1 MLTWR
6 RHRTART
13 RHALKLRAVSGL
25 LSSRLWA
32 QILIAM
38 VGGVAL
44 GALLA
49 PSVGSVVSVSI
60 AQANELGPWLRL
72 PGLVFLNLIQM
83 VVIALVTSSI
93 ILGICASGDAA
104 MLRRVASRILPYF
117 LATTTLAVLLGAG
130 VALWVAPGTLVDPGV
145 LGHMPAE
152 TVPDIEESA
161 VAAAP
166 ASDAIVEGLAAL
178 IPANLSSALLTQ
190 NMLQIVI
197 AAVLA
202 GVALVSLDAERTR
215 PLIHLVQVVQEAAL
229 VIVGWAMRL
238 APIAVFGLICDFVM
252 RVGLSALVSL
262 SAYILSVLGGLVLL
276 LLVYLLIVLV
286 LGRRNPVHFLRQVL
300 DAQLLAFSTS
310 SSAATMP
317 LSLKIAETRLKVRP
331 AISRFIIPLGA
342 TVNMDGT
349 ALYQTVAALFMA
361 QLFQVDLSVAD
372 FILLAVTV
380 IGASIGSPSTPGVGI
395 VILTGVLASIGIP
408 PAGVAVLLGV
418 DRILDMCRTAV
429 NVTGDLTACT
439 VMDRWIEEA
448 DTKAEEDEEAEEGP
462 AEASEAL
469 APATDTEK

>member
-1 MLTWR
+1 M
-6 RHRTART
+6 
-13 RHALKLRAVSGL
+13 
-25 LSSRLWA
+25 
-32 QILIAM
+32 
-38 VGGVAL
+38 
-44 GALLA
+44 
-49 PSVGSVVSVSI
+49 
-60 AQANELGPWLRL
+60 
-72 PGLVFLNLIQM
+72 
-83 VVIALVTSSI
+83 
-93 ILGICASGDAA
+93 
-104 MLRRVASRILPYF
+104 ASRILPYF
-117 LATTTLAVLLGAG
+117 LATTTLAVLLGVG
-130 VALWVAPGTLVDPGV
+130 VALLVSPGSLVDAG
-145 LGHMPAE
+145 LLAQMPAE
-152 TVPDIEESA
+152 ALPVAEEAVSA
-161 VAAAP
+161 ATP
-166 ASDAIVEGLAAL
+166 ASGPIVEGLAAL

-202 GVALVSLDAERTR
+202 GVALVSLDADRIR
-215 PLIHLVQVVQEAAL
+215 PLIHLIQVVQEAAL

-238 APIAVFGLICDFVM
+238 APIAVFGLMCDFVM

-286 LGRRNPVHFLRQVL
+286 LGRRNPVQFLRDVL

-439 VMDRWIEEA
+439 VMDRWICEA
-448 DTKAEEDEEAEEGP
+448 DMQAEAAEETAGADETDPVAAAPAEE
-462 AEASEAL
+462 
-469 APATDTEK
+469 